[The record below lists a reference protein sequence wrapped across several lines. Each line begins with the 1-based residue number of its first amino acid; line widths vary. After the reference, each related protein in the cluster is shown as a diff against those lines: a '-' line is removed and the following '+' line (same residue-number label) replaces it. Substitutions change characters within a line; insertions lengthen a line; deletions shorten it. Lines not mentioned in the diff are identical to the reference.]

1 MNTKIFR
8 LKLLNVNFSF
18 FFLFAGVPSN
28 PKTSFDFME
37 GILNTSESNKD
48 TTETNLSPSVLK
60 KKIENL
66 QSGHQNLQTKR

>member
-1 MNTKIFR
+1 MMNTKIFR
-8 LKLLNVNFSF
+8 LKLLNVNFSLF
-18 FFLFAGVPSN
+18 FFTGVPSN

>member
-1 MNTKIFR
+1 MMNTKIFR
-8 LKLLNVNFSF
+8 LKLLNVNFSLLF
-18 FFLFAGVPSN
+18 FAGVPRN

>member
-1 MNTKIFR
+1 MMNTKIFR
-8 LKLLNVNFSF
+8 LKLLNVNFSLF
-18 FFLFAGVPSN
+18 FFAGVPSN

-66 QSGHQNLQTKR
+66 QSGHQNLKTKR

>member
-8 LKLLNVNFSF
+8 LKLLNVNLSMF
-18 FFLFAGVPSN
+18 FFTGVPSN